1 MRTAYGG
8 FYTVEDIEATDEFAA
23 GTTIEF
29 VEHGSVEVP
38 NPYGLEGYLDF
49 SNEETVDKSLLAP
62 NKRIPLRVYG
72 DSEAISNDIFWKT
85 LWIGGEF
92 GDVTYS
98 PIYNETVHSYY
109 NVSYEFPY
117 PQINA
122 NAFSGDDI
130 SRIIQISYDY
140 SAYLPQYQNYIA
152 ELDSEL
158 LIPNYYI
165 MFDIVYNENDLIDEG
180 DASLYS
186 NELIS
191 YVTAENSYPD
201 IGDFFTFNPAAI
213 PDGIELADYV
223 SADTSLREE
232 QYAMLQDIGGTKAFL
247 ARNSY
252 LATEFLTSSYIQ
264 NPLSSSTQEWVKDR
278 MKNLLFDEDAIADI
292 TDTRGPYVEY
302 ASQLPYKIKINF
314 EEYRGYPGTFT
325 DAITMPTGLFANSIR
340 NNKFSSKFIKTL
352 YKVFDNKIG
361 ELLPS
366 SVPHVASLG
375 YTSASVEDGS
385 QSDITTAQTVTY
397 RQIDYVNFLAHCYNN
412 YISSD
417 EGCLFVGGN
426 TLARLSATDTTGI
439 YRHLNTKSTLGSLTD
454 VLEYLS
460 DETNIS
466 IEGGE
471 DIFTLQKNY
480 TEPLAYRIEK
490 IGGPPTGDSL
500 TQNTIQNFWLFKP
513 EELTPAPRTEDS
525 SIAFYDSQV
534 KYDTEYTYRVYVYVL
549 TVGYRY
555 KYSDLALTRNIGCE
569 GAEGEY
575 GLEFYNPNS
584 ADEETTP
591 RIYEG
596 GAGDNILVSDYDKTV
611 SEVVDEKVYYTLD
624 EARAAESL
632 AQRIYPA
639 EEGYVVE
646 VSITDMPAGDIE
658 TPDVGG
664 TLTGGLTLSADVRVW
679 TITATKNTTVVGSAF
694 ASTAQIFS
702 KSPYAAD
709 LYFTYEPSAKIIEI
723 PLYEKTLKVLDSPTN
738 KLSAVPYQVRGNS
751 QKIGFDF
758 VYTSFV
764 ENTFP
769 SIISD
774 NDQTYKEAYMHAND
788 LLEGSYLVNE
798 SVSLQRY
805 IEVYR
810 LTERPTAMTDFEG
823 SKIAEIDLAIK
834 DLSQYSY
841 KGAFYDDTIKTN
853 QKYYYLFR
861 VLSQQRNLS
870 HLTEITEVEL
880 INDGGYKYAVFNI
893 LYEYELEQEVF
904 NKATQKFKKLIQLQP
919 NLSQLEFN
927 TDNLDYTQDAAS
939 QIDNLIIGAS
949 EDSIWDKTF
958 KVRLTSKKTSRKIDL
973 NITYKLNSD

>member
-1 MRTAYGG
+1 MAEYPFIEAQLIDTDLFSGSMDFFRTAYGG
-8 FYTVEDIEATDEFAA
+8 YYTTADVEATDDAEG
-23 GTTIEF
+23 GTILEF
-29 VEHGSVEVP
+29 VDHQSVD
-38 NPYGLEGYLDF
+38 NPYNLDGYLDVD
-49 SNEETVDKSLLAP
+49 EAETVDEDILVA
-62 NKRIPLRVYG
+62 NRRIPLRVYG
-72 DSEAISNDIFWKT
+72 DSELISNDIFWKT
-85 LWIGGEF
+85 LWMGGEF

-109 NVSYEFPY
+109 NVPWELPY
-117 PQINA
+117 PQIDA
-122 NAFSGDDI
+122 NAFSADDI
-130 SRIIQISYDY
+130 SRTIQISYDY

-158 LIPNYYI
+158 LIPSYYI
-165 MFDIVYNENDLIDEG
+165 MFDIVYNENDLTDDE

-252 LATEFLTSSYIQ
+252 LATEFLTSSYVQ

-278 MKNLLFDEDAIADI
+278 MKNLLFDEEGIADI
-292 TDTRGPYVEY
+292 TDPRGPYAEY
-302 ASQLPYKIKINF
+302 AGQLPYKIKIKF
-314 EEYRGYPGTFT
+314 EEYKGYEGDFT
-325 DAITMPTGLFANSIR
+325 KNSTAPTGLVAQSIR
-340 NNKFSSKFIKTL
+340 DNKFSSKFIKTL
-352 YKVFDNKIG
+352 YQVFDNKI
-361 ELLPS
+361 ETLP
-366 SVPHVASLG
+366 PNNADYITSLA
-375 YTSASVEDGS
+375 YSSASMEDETES
-385 QSDITTAQTVTY
+385 SITTDNNVTY
-397 RQIDYVNFLAHCYNN
+397 REVDYVNFLAYCYNN

-417 EGCLFVGGN
+417 EGCLFVGPS
-426 TLARLSATDTTGI
+426 TLSRLAATDAKGV
-439 YRHLNTKSTLGSLTD
+439 YRHANAMSAIGTLTNT
-454 VLEYLS
+454 VEYLAT
-460 DETNIS
+460 ETNIS
-466 IEGGE
+466 IGGGE
-471 DIFTLQKNY
+471 DIFSSKLSY
-480 TEPLAYRIEK
+480 VEPLAYRIEK
-490 IGGPPTGDSL
+490 IGGPPTGDDR

-513 EELTPAPRTEDS
+513 EELTPEPRREDS
-525 SIAFYDSQV
+525 TISFYDSQV
-534 KYDTEYTYRVYVYVL
+534 KYDADYTYKVYVYAL
-549 TVGYRY
+549 AVGYRY
-555 KYSDLALTRNIGCE
+555 KFSDLALTRNIGCE
-569 GAEGEY
+569 GDDGES
-575 GLEFYNPNS
+575 GLEFYDPYS
-584 ADEETTP
+584 DDEETTP
-591 RIYEG
+591 RLYEG
-596 GAGDNILVSDYDKTV
+596 SYGDNILVSEYEGDPVETTIV
-611 SEVVDEKVYYTLD
+611 SETYNNTSDAY
-624 EARAAESL
+624 AAYKSYRDDTYSESQYSVTMDCDGNDCTVTVIL
-632 AQRIYPA
+632 T
-639 EEGYVVE
+639 EEGTTGSVFG
-646 VSITDMPAGDIE
+646 TD
-658 TPDVGG
+658 
-664 TLTGGLTLSADVRVW
+664 
-679 TITATKNTTVVGSAF
+679 
-694 ASTAQIFS
+694 AQIFS
-702 KSPYAAD
+702 KYPYAAD
-709 LYFTYEPSAKIIEI
+709 FYLNYEPAAKIIEI